1 MFALTQTKSLEA
13 AAFRVLTKMKSLVIL
28 VALLC
33 CLLTSCTDCA
43 HTTVHSQ
50 EPAGCTVQ
58 TTAPATTPPPVIPV
72 VTTKSGKHLVTVHR
86 QSLPKK
92 KGRKTTYYLYWVY
105 DSWGRWNSVTDAH
118 VRAWQSEGHLV
129 KFNP

>member
-1 MFALTQTKSLEA
+1 MFAITQTKSLEA

-28 VALLC
+28 LVALLC
-33 CLLTSCTDCA
+33 YLLTSCTDCP
-43 HTTVHSQ
+43 HTTIGQQ
-50 EPAGCTVQ
+50 EPAGCNGQ
-58 TTAPATTPPPVIPV
+58 TAAPPPVIPV
-72 VTTKSGKHLVTVHR
+72 VATKSGKQLIIVHR
-86 QSLPKK
+86 QPLPKK
-92 KGRKTTYYLYWVY
+92 KGRKITCYLYWVL